1 VIMEKVTKKFGEFK
15 ANDNVN
21 LEVKQGEIHAI
32 LGENGAGKST
42 LMNSLF
48 GLYEIDEGQISI
60 NGQVETIT
68 SPIKAQQLG
77 IGMVHQ
83 HFMLVKTF
91 SVLQNIIL
99 GNEPTKLGK
108 LTLKDSSVKLQELDS
123 KFHFN
128 LDINAKVSSLTV
140 GQEQKIEILK
150 VLYKDANII
159 IFDEPTAV
167 LTPQE
172 TEEFLNIMRKLKQEG
187 KTIILITH
195 KLNEIKAVADNCTII
210 RKGQT
215 IATVKVSEINENE
228 LANMMVG
235 KTIDLQVA
243 KAPAQELGN
252 ILKIK
257 NLNYQ
262 NEAKIQK
269 IKNINLDIKKGKILG
284 IAGVDNNGQKE
295 LINCITGVIKPTSG
309 EVMYVKDG
317 QETNLVKKAIKD
329 INKQIISYIPEDRLE
344 EGLIGEYNLAENSVL
359 IQYKTKE
366 FAKLGLLNKSAIAE
380 HATKILKK
388 YDVRSSKGILNKA
401 NELSG
406 GNQQKLIIGR
416 QVELDADIL
425 VAYQPTRGVD
435 VGAIKAIHEQLVKQ
449 RDLGKTIILISME
462 LNEVMS
468 LSDEIAVIHDGEIID
483 KVDALGI
490 TKEEI
495 GLMMAGKKVKN
506 AK

>member
-1 VIMEKVTKKFGEFK
+1 MIAVKMEKVTKKFGKFK

-60 NGQVETIT
+60 NGQVEIIT

-108 LTLKDSSVKLQELDS
+108 LTLKDSSAKLQELVS

-128 LDINAKVSSLTV
+128 LDINAKVSTLTV
-140 GQEQKIEILK
+140 GQEQKVEILK

-210 RKGQT
+210 RK
-215 IATVKVSEINENE
+215 
-228 LANMMVG
+228 
-235 KTIDLQVA
+235 
-243 KAPAQELGN
+243 
-252 ILKIK
+252 
-257 NLNYQ
+257 
-262 NEAKIQK
+262 
-269 IKNINLDIKKGKILG
+269 
-284 IAGVDNNGQKE
+284 
-295 LINCITGVIKPTSG
+295 
-309 EVMYVKDG
+309 
-317 QETNLVKKAIKD
+317 
-329 INKQIISYIPEDRLE
+329 
-344 EGLIGEYNLAENSVL
+344 
-359 IQYKTKE
+359 
-366 FAKLGLLNKSAIAE
+366 
-380 HATKILKK
+380 
-388 YDVRSSKGILNKA
+388 
-401 NELSG
+401 
-406 GNQQKLIIGR
+406 
-416 QVELDADIL
+416 
-425 VAYQPTRGVD
+425 
-435 VGAIKAIHEQLVKQ
+435 
-449 RDLGKTIILISME
+449 
-462 LNEVMS
+462 
-468 LSDEIAVIHDGEIID
+468 
-483 KVDALGI
+483 
-490 TKEEI
+490 
-495 GLMMAGKKVKN
+495 
-506 AK
+506 